1 MPEPD
6 VEIERK
12 YLLRALPNL
21 PAGTTSVEI
30 EQGWIPGT
38 RILERLRR
46 TRGPTG
52 VHHFRTIKFGT
63 GIRRVEVEEEIS
75 AELFARMW
83 PLTEGRRIAKR
94 RHCVPHGALRWEIDE
109 FAGRDLVLAEIE
121 LPAVDTPVV
130 VPPWLAS
137 VMVREVTGDPAYVN
151 ANLATRA

>member
-1 MPEPD
+1 MAEPD

-12 YLLRALPNL
+12 YLLRALPRL
-21 PAGTTSVEI
+21 PTGTTTLEI

-38 RILERLRR
+38 RILERLRC
-46 TRGPTG
+46 TRGPDG
-52 VHHFRTIKFGT
+52 VRHFRTIKFGT
-63 GIRRVEVEEEIS
+63 GIKRVEVEEEIP

-83 PLTEGRRIAKR
+83 PLTDGRRLAKR
-94 RHCVPHGALRWEIDE
+94 RHCVPHGTLRWEIDE

-137 VMVREVTGDPAYVN
+137 VVVREVTGDPAYVN
-151 ANLATRA
+151 ANLATQG